1 MGNPQAWKNDGKSA
15 IKVEK
20 ENRNAGN
27 AGRGKPKP
35 NLPSGQDRFVAIA
48 SLTPYMNKWTIKG
61 KLKVT
66 IWLHLPLP
74 FLARVTQKGDMR
86 TWNNAKGTGNL
97 FSFTVIDES
106 CDLKVTAFKEDATK
120 WVFDKVGL
128 LSSEF
133 QFLFRFFEIIKVGEC
148 FTISNGVLKNKNAQ
162 YNNTGSDYELTLGR
176 TTIIEPCDGDDE

>member
-61 KLKVT
+61 KTKCH
-66 IWLHLPLP
+66 HL
-74 FLARVTQKGDMR
+74 T
-86 TWNNAKGTGNL
+86 T
-97 FSFTVIDES
+97 
-106 CDLKVTAFKEDATK
+106 
-120 WVFDKVGL
+120 
-128 LSSEF
+128 
-133 QFLFRFFEIIKVGEC
+133 
-148 FTISNGVLKNKNAQ
+148 FTITFFSSS
-162 YNNTGSDYELTLGR
+162 YSER
-176 TTIIEPCDGDDE
+176 

>member
-1 MGNPQAWKNDGKSA
+1 MPFEKIQTRILKIQTLIQQNGNTKVGNPQAWKNDGKSA

-66 IWLHLPLP
+66 I
-74 FLARVTQKGDMR
+74 
-86 TWNNAKGTGNL
+86 
-97 FSFTVIDES
+97 
-106 CDLKVTAFKEDATK
+106 
-120 WVFDKVGL
+120 
-128 LSSEF
+128 
-133 QFLFRFFEIIKVGEC
+133 
-148 FTISNGVLKNKNAQ
+148 
-162 YNNTGSDYELTLGR
+162 
-176 TTIIEPCDGDDE
+176 